1 MQKQLVIIEAP
12 SNLGLKDLV
21 PGKEPGV
28 RRLPEHLKKYG
39 LYEQLGT
46 PTVIRVEAPPY
57 QSIVDPVSD
66 VRNADMVAAY
76 SKELATVLTR
86 ILQQNQLPLVIGGDC
101 SILLGAGA
109 ALKSIGNYGLFYL
122 DGHTDYVWPE
132 QSQTAAAAGMDLAI
146 VTGNGHPKLTDIDH
160 LKPYFNEPNVYAVGN
175 REFDPDYVAL
185 IANSDIHYYPLPG
198 IRNEGTA
205 VIAGKFLQMVE
216 FKGLSGFWIHLDVD
230 VLDDVV
236 MPCVDSRENGG
247 LSYAELSQML
257 TPLITSPLF
266 CGIEITILDP
276 SLDPA
281 GEYALAFIRHFTPL
295 FKPYI

>member
-12 SNLGLKDLV
+12 SNLGLKNLV
-21 PGKEPGV
+21 PGQEPGV
-28 RRLPEHLKKYG
+28 RRLPEHLKKNG
-39 LYEQLGT
+39 LYEQLGKPAVT
-46 PTVIRVEAPPY
+46 RVEAPPY
-57 QSIVDPVSD
+57 QSIVDPVSG

-76 SKELATVLTR
+76 SKQLAISLTH
-86 ILQQNQLPLVIGGDC
+86 ILQQNLLPLVIGGDC

-109 ALKSIGNYGLFYL
+109 GLKSIGDFGLFYL

-146 VTGNGHPKLTDIDH
+146 VTGNGHEKLTDIDQ

-185 IANSDIHYYPLPG
+185 IANSDINYYPLPS
-198 IRNEGTA
+198 IRGEGAA
-205 VIAGKFLQMVE
+205 VIAARFLQMVE
-216 FKGLSGFWIHLDVD
+216 QKGLSGFWIHMDVD
-230 VLDDVV
+230 VLDDAV

-247 LSYAELSQML
+247 LSYAELSQVL
-257 TPLITSPLF
+257 TPLISSPLF
-266 CGIEITILDP
+266 SGIEITILDP
-276 SLDPA
+276 SLDPT
-281 GEYALAFIRHFTPL
+281 GEYALAFIRHFTSL